1 MQPGIIYNYL
11 SILKAERPALIEEK
25 ELWVVAGTVH
35 LSAVPMPIPMVPQ
48 WGLGRVRYC
57 GFWTEIKLG
66 GQMSLYSLKTAV

>member
-48 WGLGRVRYC
+48 
-57 GFWTEIKLG
+57 
-66 GQMSLYSLKTAV
+66 